1 MSAGRQAEGKRSLMN
16 GNNVQQDSA
25 SNEVA
30 SLSRRIF
37 PGVHAI
43 LIRSFMDRAEA
54 ARRVIVDS
62 DLFSVRILL
71 LAMPLFGIM
80 IQCALFLFGIPCSP
94 FPMWISFL
102 LFSLLALLIHWKRL
116 VCFWGLIFLALLLT
130 AFTFSYIQVDAESY
144 HIPMQLLLKEGWNP
158 VFDSTLEKIG
168 TIADTSTFWDK
179 HTLFLPK
186 TVALCGA
193 MVSLAS
199 GLWIAD
205 TFLGYILFFVLFRTS
220 YVFAKKT
227 WDCNVFCCIL
237 FAAALSIRSK
247 NADYLFSGMIDFH
260 IYAAFVT
267 ALLSLLLYL
276 QHHRIRDFILAI
288 LATAICSTT
297 KTTGLVNCVFLWCGF
312 GVLSWKHKETYPGI
326 IAVTILVAWIGI
338 SPLVTSWIQYGS
350 PFYPSMT
357 FDPKIATVDITADFA
372 ANADGERM
380 GYVAR
385 FVYAWVSPALA
396 AKACALYYHKA
407 DFAPQ
412 FYVTGGVGGFGTS
425 LNLLLWC
432 SIVFLLLAKKNL
444 VSFVG
449 LFIMAT
455 LVLCPVKYIGYGRY
469 FLQACA
475 IIPLGLYQFC
485 FCPPDWLPNKMKK
498 PLRIC
503 LSLAFGLVALVN
515 VTLCVSYQIR
525 NIIAEGKCQKLLASF
540 QKEDAVFAIP
550 QNTEKAFM
558 LSRRLA
564 CSNVKYSFGQQKLD
578 FQDEASYPHFI
589 RFYNNLWGAQEEY
602 RLHKKPSRILKLL
615 DIFKIFPSPI
625 FYRTPNDPESPIPA
639 KTDPDGPV

>member
-1 MSAGRQAEGKRSLMN
+1 MLDGFIDFYNYSAFFITVFSMVLYLRYHRL
-16 GNNVQQDSA
+16 
-25 SNEVA
+25 
-30 SLSRRIF
+30 
-37 PGVHAI
+37 H
-43 LIRSFMDRAEA
+43 
-54 ARRVIVDS
+54 
-62 DLFSVRILL
+62 DLF
-71 LAMPLFGIM
+71 LA
-80 IQCALFLFGIPCSP
+80 
-94 FPMWISFL
+94 
-102 LFSLLALLIHWKRL
+102 
-116 VCFWGLIFLALLLT
+116 
-130 AFTFSYIQVDAESY
+130 
-144 HIPMQLLLKEGWNP
+144 
-158 VFDSTLEKIG
+158 
-168 TIADTSTFWDK
+168 
-179 HTLFLPK
+179 
-186 TVALCGA
+186 VA
-193 MVSLAS
+193 AS
-199 GLWIAD
+199 
-205 TFLGYILFFVLFRTS
+205 
-220 YVFAKKT
+220 
-227 WDCNVFCCIL
+227 
-237 FAAALSIRSK
+237 
-247 NADYLFSGMIDFH
+247 
-260 IYAAFVT
+260 
-267 ALLSLLLYL
+267 
-276 QHHRIRDFILAI
+276 
-288 LATAICSTT
+288 AICCTT
-297 KTTGLVNCVFLWCGF
+297 KTTGLANCMLLWFVCC
-312 GVLSWKHKETYPGI
+312 LYSWKRREIYWGVF
-326 IAVTILVAWIGI
+326 AVALLVALIGA
-338 SPLVTSWIQYGS
+338 SPLITSWIQYGS

-357 FDPKIATVDITADFA
+357 FDSKIATVDITPDFV